1 MKNNFFA
8 IAAFLAEADPAELAF
23 LTFDEICRKH
33 AACPR
38 RMNLLFYD
46 NFYLNFQ
53 SAHLELRQPLLVL
66 DKI

>member
-1 MKNNFFA
+1 MTNNFFA

-46 NFYLNFQ
+46 NFGMCGDGIIARLT
-53 SAHLELRQPLLVL
+53 
-66 DKI
+66 DC